1 MHMYNHVLQGDII
14 ITIIFSTY
22 YTKKKY
28 TEAKIF
34 SP

>member
-22 YTKKKY
+22 YTKKKIY
-28 TEAKIF
+28 G
-34 SP
+34 S